1 MMERDHL
8 MDAIQ
13 QYSVSQGH
21 FISQPADLPKPMV
34 GASSNDQR
42 FLLVFIMGSYFG
54 PDLKEEVT
62 RKSAFQRQAQCLP
75 PYTSDQLRPSFLKLS
90 EIESI
95 YYYILRNAHPSAAV
109 KLQSLYKFLQGH
121 LAPPFK
127 EVLEDDRQFTS
138 IFPPNLHTQYKFKR
152 RYKVFEAVIFI
163 DDPDISYIKPENLE
177 RFKHLT
183 GLNDLRLDREEA
195 QNYRHS
201 YGPRMDRDEAR
212 QTRIHS
218 NAGAHANVADGRP
231 LAAVADGRPL
241 AAIAD
246 DRPLAAVADGRP
258 LAAVADGLQ
267 DLKTT
272 RKRKAPTGKP
282 NMPASV
288 RPPKA
293 TVRKP
298 KEEKSRS
305 KYPDNV
311 GTAVLMVA
319 STPTIEQWNTSSNHI
334 KPSIDFTGTATARQ
348 AGPSVGLVDIGICE
362 DAYLFRIALPGVKK
376 DQREFSCEVE
386 SDGKVLIRGTT
397 TTGEQRVIKNS
408 RTFYMKTQ
416 SLCPP
421 GPFTVS
427 FQLPGPVEPRQ
438 FTGNFGSDAILEGIV
453 MKQKDRI
460 DSAYLVFQP

>member
-1 MMERDHL
+1 MKVETHMMENDHH

-21 FISQPADLPKPMV
+21 FISQPADLPKPVV

-42 FLLVFIMGSYFG
+42 FLLVFITGSYFG
-54 PDLKEEVT
+54 PDLKAEVT

-127 EVLEDDRQFTS
+127 EVLEDDRQFTN
-138 IFPPNLHTQYKFKR
+138 IFPPELHTQYKFKR
-152 RYKVFEAVIFI
+152 RFKVFEAVIFV
-163 DDPDISYIKPENLE
+163 DDPDTSYIQPEHLE
-177 RFKHLT
+177 RFKRLT
-183 GLNDLRLDREEA
+183 GLNDLKLDREEA

-212 QTRIHS
+212 QTQIHS
-218 NAGAHANVADGRP
+218 NAAAHANVEDSRP
-231 LAAVADGRPL
+231 LAAVADDRPL
-241 AAIAD
+241 TAVD
-246 DRPLAAVADGRP
+246 DSGQLAAVAD
-258 LAAVADGLQ
+258 ALQ

-272 RKRKAPTGKP
+272 RRRKAPTKKS

-293 TVRKP
+293 SVRRP

-305 KYPDNV
+305 KYPDNMS
-311 GTAVLMVA
+311 TAVLLVTSA
-319 STPTIEQWNTSSNHI
+319 PTIEQWNTSSNHI

-376 DQREFSCEVE
+376 DQRDFSCEVE

-408 RTFYMKTQ
+408 RTFFMKTQ

-453 MKQKDRI
+453 MKQKDRMN
-460 DSAYLVFQP
+460 SAYLVFQP